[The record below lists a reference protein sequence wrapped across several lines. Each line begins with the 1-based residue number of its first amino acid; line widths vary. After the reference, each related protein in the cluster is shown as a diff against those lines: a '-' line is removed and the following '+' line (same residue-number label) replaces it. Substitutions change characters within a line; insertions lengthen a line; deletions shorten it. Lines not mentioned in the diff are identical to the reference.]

1 MVCSPYLP
9 VRYRHRHHHR
19 DLNQA
24 TQNLTL
30 NPLNPS
36 QIQVDMVAQEAN
48 HPYVLVNP
56 KIATRTSGS
65 QSAPLNTYL

>member
-9 VRYRHRHHHR
+9 VRYHHHHR

-36 QIQVDMVAQEAN
+36 QIQVDMVAQEAI
-48 HPYVLVNP
+48 HSHVLLNP
-56 KIATRTSGS
+56 KIVTRTSDS
-65 QSAPLNTYL
+65 QSAPPSDLT